1 MSNELEDIFETG
13 LCKDKSS
20 LITQFGSRIVNV
32 EENVT
37 RNPILSHLEGLTLIS
52 HYHRI

>member
-13 LCKDKSS
+13 LYKDKSS
-20 LITQFGSRIVNV
+20 LITQLESRKVNV

-37 RNPILSHLEGLTLIS
+37 INPRPSHLEGLTVIS
-52 HYHRI
+52 H